1 MSNTTKGLIITA
13 LGALIMSF
21 EALFI
26 KLTSIEAITLSFY
39 LGLCMFLSSSVI
51 LSTKSKDIIKNSFN
65 HTFKFALLAASLM
78 ATSNLFFISAVK
90 NTLAANV
97 VLILAAAPLF
107 AAFFSYV
114 FYKIKPT
121 KNIFISSFFIFIGL
135 IIIFNE
141 QLGLGSMK
149 GNIYALICA
158 MLFSLLFVVLSKHVS
173 VNRVFLIALAGI
185 VLAIESF
192 ILASNIKIDLHDF
205 LIIATMG
212 FLITPISRIMIGNG
226 TKFLNASEVSLL
238 MIIETVMAPIWVWFF
253 IKEVP
258 SSNTLL
264 GGVLIIITLILNS
277 VYTSRVSKN

>member
-1 MSNTTKGLIITA
+1 
-13 LGALIMSF
+13 
-21 EALFI
+21 
-26 KLTSIEAITLSFY
+26 
-39 LGLCMFLSSSVI
+39 MFLSSSVI

-97 VLILAAAPLF
+97 VLILAASPLF

-121 KNIFISSFFIFIGL
+121 KNIFVSSFFIFIGL
-135 IIIFNE
+135 IIIFND
-141 QLGLGSMK
+141 QIGLGNMK

-192 ILASNIKIDLHDF
+192 ILSSNIKINLHDF

-212 FLITPISRIMIGNG
+212 FLITPVSRIMIGNG

-258 SSNTLL
+258 SSNTLI

-277 VYTSRVSKN
+277 IYKIKVMDKKV